1 MTSNAHPSIIKIEK
15 DNLKQL
21 TTEVKET
28 LATSLR
34 ITSEED
40 KKFSVVDMWNS
51 QRNMRTAISRR
62 RYHTKTF

>member
-1 MTSNAHPSIIKIEK
+1 MTSKTHPSIINIQK

-21 TTEVKET
+21 TTEIKET

-34 ITSEED
+34 IAPEED

-51 QRNMRTAISRR
+51 QRNIRTAISRR